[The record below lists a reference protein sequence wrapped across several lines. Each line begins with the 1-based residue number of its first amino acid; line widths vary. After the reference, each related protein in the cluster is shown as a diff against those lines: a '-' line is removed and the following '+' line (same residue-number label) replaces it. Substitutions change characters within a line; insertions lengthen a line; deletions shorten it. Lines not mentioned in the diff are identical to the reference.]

1 LPARRCG
8 PGLSSSVRTAN
19 QPKLEYQQA
28 FQYPAKNQLDHRSSI
43 QIAIADSYM
52 KQTKYREAAVAHE
65 EAQKI
70 GVYGW
75 RVEHAKTNLKQAK
88 DLAEQER

>member
-1 LPARRCG
+1 
-8 PGLSSSVRTAN
+8 
-19 QPKLEYQQA
+19 
-28 FQYPAKNQLDHRSSI
+28 
-43 QIAIADSYM
+43 M